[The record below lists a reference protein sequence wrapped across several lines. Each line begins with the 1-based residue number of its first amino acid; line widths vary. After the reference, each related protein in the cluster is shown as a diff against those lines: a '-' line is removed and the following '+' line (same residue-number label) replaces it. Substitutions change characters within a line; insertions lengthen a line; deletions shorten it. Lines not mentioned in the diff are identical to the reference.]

1 VIGDE
6 LTPEMVAMAELM
18 LRDLPPNE
26 VLTTS
31 AIRPLINCLFV
42 EYDRRG
48 RVEKAAAALVER
60 WDGGDF
66 SFVAAGLLTALS
78 DALNGDKT

>member
-1 VIGDE
+1 M
-6 LTPEMVAMAELM
+6 TPEMVAMAELM

-42 EYDRRG
+42 EYDRLK
-48 RVEKAAAALVER
+48 RVERAASALV
-60 WDGGDF
+60 DAINVSQLD
-66 SFVAAGLLTALS
+66 LS
-78 DALNGDKT
+78 NSVRDAYYDLHVLLNGDVT